1 MIGAVL
7 KGCSATDTECPVF
20 DSLGVMVLQRHNNI
34 GTKVSEGSDII
45 MTTCIIK
52 LFSFPRSLLHNFR
65 CLRFDNSQLAYSG
78 LHFATL

>member
-7 KGCSATDTECPVF
+7 KGCFATDTECPVF
-20 DSLGVMVLQRHNNI
+20 DSLKVMVLQRPNNI

-52 LFSFPRSLLHNFR
+52 LEFLLSSI
-65 CLRFDNSQLAYSG
+65 LVA
-78 LHFATL
+78 

>member
-7 KGCSATDTECPVF
+7 KGCFATATDCPVF
-20 DSLGVMVLQRHNNI
+20 ASFGVMVLQRHSNI

-52 LFSFPRSLLHNFR
+52 LEFLLSSI
-65 CLRFDNSQLAYSG
+65 LVA
-78 LHFATL
+78 